1 MIIDY
6 LDARPIYE
14 QIVEYYQK
22 LILRGVMENDEQ
34 MPSVRQL
41 SMELSTNP
49 NTVQR
54 AYQELEREGY
64 LYSVKGKGSFVRP
77 GDHRILAKREEL
89 LKKLWELLEE
99 AEQMGID
106 SRELLKELAVRR
118 ERQ

>member
-77 GDHRILAKREEL
+77 GDYRISAKREEL